1 MSEEAV
7 STPTEKKKTPIGVLI
22 LWITLF
28 LVSGTWARSF
38 SESSCISLVCEAYRP
53 RYQTPSIGR
62 YGQTENFQK
71 PWFSNFIMFFG
82 MSFLFIGFEVRHLL
96 RTSRLDQCLQD

>member
-28 LVSGTWARSF
+28 LVSGT
-38 SESSCISLVCEAYRP
+38 CSL
-53 RYQTPSIGR
+53 I
-62 YGQTENFQK
+62 
-71 PWFSNFIMFFG
+71 FG
-82 MSFLFIGFEVRHLL
+82 KLLYFAHL
-96 RTSRLDQCLQD
+96 